1 MSTSRKCPVPK
12 TPKAPV
18 SEKRR
23 AASRKNIVEF
33 NTANASKQAMKHGA
47 TSPDTMAG
55 KLPKG
60 FEDLQGVV
68 DGFYE
73 GWVADAGGRENI
85 TKAKEALLWVARGC
99 LAVFAVGLEHVK
111 ANGMTDA
118 EGNVQPVLKIIGT
131 YANTMRLNLI
141 SAGLER
147 TPRNV
152 TRTLEATLQEIAEK
166 EHTEEPVADENR

>member
-1 MSTSRKCPVPK
+1 
-12 TPKAPV
+12 
-18 SEKRR
+18 
-23 AASRKNIVEF
+23 
-33 NTANASKQAMKHGA
+33 
-47 TSPDTMAG
+47 MAG

-60 FEDLQGVV
+60 FEELQGVV

-166 EHTEEPVADENR
+166 EHKDETVPNESL

>member
-1 MSTSRKCPVPK
+1 VPK
-12 TPKAPV
+12 KPK
-18 SEKRR
+18 KRATKAQR
-23 AASRKNIVEF
+23 EAGRNNVIQFNESRDGKP
-33 NTANASKQAMKHGA
+33 ALKHGVR
-47 TSPDTMAG
+47 SPDTMAG